1 MLLMFFLLL
10 GRTKKKIKK
19 LVTLIKVVIAV
30 VLILLKIFTLLYVF
44 GKLLEFKM
52 VILVGIN
59 TLINVVK
66 LFLEWKKGKDDHQ
79 NVVHYE
85 EAHHEHIHDGNHHFG
100 SGDKGWLGG
109 LWSRSDFLGG
119 RSLTHSHDLAYSA
132 QIPARQQQRDTLL
145 ATSADSSY
153 SVQSYTTGIQSQDSK
168 PTQQP

>member
-1 MLLMFFLLL
+1 LI

-19 LVTLIKVVIAV
+19 LVHLIKIVIVIAIICV
-30 VLILLKIFTLLYVF
+30 KIVKLLYVF

-66 LFLEWKKGKDDHQ
+66 LFLDWKKSKDPH

-85 EAHHEHIHDGNHHFG
+85 EAHHEHIHDGSHYA

-109 LWSRSDFLGG
+109 LWSRSDMIGG
-119 RSLTHSHDLAYSA
+119 RSLTHPHDLAYSA
-132 QIPARQQQRDTLL
+132 H
-145 ATSADSSY
+145 
-153 SVQSYTTGIQSQDSK
+153 K
-168 PTQQP
+168 PLPQ